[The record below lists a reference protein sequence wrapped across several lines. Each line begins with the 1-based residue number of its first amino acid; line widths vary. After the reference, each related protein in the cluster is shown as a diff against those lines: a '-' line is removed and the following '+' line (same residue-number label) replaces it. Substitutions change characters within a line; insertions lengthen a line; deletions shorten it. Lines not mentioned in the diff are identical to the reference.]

1 MDNTV
6 KTTERLIHHIQSRKA
21 QIKRQRNLIHPH
33 GVECEDNRI
42 TEKIRL
48 AREKA
53 RHKKKRKAS
62 KTFLAVLRE
71 INRGGLTPEDKAAAD
86 VVVKQNAFAFK
97 PQGRWDRPGR
107 RI

>member
-1 MDNTV
+1 MDTV
-6 KTTERLIHHIQSRKA
+6 RTTERLIHHIQSKKA
-21 QIKRQRNLIHPH
+21 QIKRQRNLINPH
-33 GVECEDNRI
+33 GVECEDARI

-48 AREKA
+48 AREKS

-71 INRGGLTPEDKAAAD
+71 INLGRLTPEDKAAAD
-86 VVVKQNAFAFK
+86 IVVKQNAFAFK
-97 PQGRWDRPGR
+97 SQGRWDRPGR